1 MDAPL
6 ISVIVPVYKVET
18 YLDRCVQSIVDQT
31 YQNLEIIL
39 VDDGSPDNCPPMCD
53 AWAEKDGRIRVIHKE
68 NGGVTSARLRGVAE
82 ANGAYSGFVDGDDF
96 VEPDMYERL
105 LENAL
110 KYDADI
116 SHCGYRMVFPSRVDY
131 YHNTGKLQ
139 EQDHDAGLRDLICG
153 SFVEPALW
161 NKLYRRALFTGITEK
176 MDFSIKINEDV
187 LMNYW
192 LFKTSRKS
200 VYEDFCPYHYVLRPG
215 SAATSKLNEH
225 KLRDPMKVTK
235 AIFADADEMLRP
247 TALAR
252 LARQLI
258 GGASMDAEEQPE
270 LVKPYRRECRR
281 ELRQRLFSILRCSAV
296 GSKLKLMALFTAL
309 CPWGYGLVHQL
320 YARARGLD
328 KIYDIK

>member
-1 MDAPL
+1 
-6 ISVIVPVYKVET
+6 
-18 YLDRCVQSIVDQT
+18 
-31 YQNLEIIL
+31 
-39 VDDGSPDNCPPMCD
+39 
-53 AWAEKDGRIRVIHKE
+53 
-68 NGGVTSARLRGVAE
+68 
-82 ANGAYSGFVDGDDF
+82 
-96 VEPDMYERL
+96 
-105 LENAL
+105 
-110 KYDADI
+110 
-116 SHCGYRMVFPSRVDY
+116 MVFPSRVDY
-131 YHNTGKLQ
+131 YHNTGKLL

-161 NKLYRRALFTGITEK
+161 NKLYRRSLFAGITEK

-192 LFKTSRKS
+192 LFKASRKS

-258 GGASMDAEEQPE
+258 GGASMDAKEQPQ
-270 LVKPYRRECRR
+270 LVKPYRGECRR

-309 CPWGYGLVHQL
+309 CPWGYGLVHTI
-320 YARARGLD
+320 YAKARGLD

>member
-1 MDAPL
+1 MDNK
-6 ISVIVPVYKVET
+6 ISIIVPAYNIET
-18 YLDRCVQSIVDQT
+18 YLARTLDSILDQT
-31 YQNLEIIL
+31 YPNIEVI
-39 VDDGSPDNCPPMCD
+39 VVNDGS
-53 AWAEKDGRIRVIHKE
+53 KDGTGAVLDRYAAWDPRIRAIHKE
-68 NGGVTSARLRGVAE
+68 NGGVTSARLRGLAE
-82 ANGAYSGFVDGDDF
+82 ATGEWIGFVDGDDLA
-96 VEPDMYERL
+96 EPDMYERL

-131 YHNTGKLQ
+131 YHNTGKLL

-161 NKLYRRALFTGITEK
+161 NKLYRRSLFAGITEK

-192 LFKTSRKS
+192 LFKASRKS
-200 VYEDFCPYHYVLRPG
+200 VYEDFCPYHYILRPG

-225 KLRDPMKVTK
+225 KLRDPMKVTR
-235 AIFADADEMLRP
+235 AIFDDADEMLRP

-258 GGASMDAEEQPE
+258 GGASMDAKEQPQ

-281 ELRQRLFSILRCSAV
+281 ELRQRLFSILLCSAV
-296 GSKLKLMALFTAL
+296 GGKLKLMALITAL
-309 CPWGYGLVHQL
+309 CPWGYGLVHTI
-320 YARARGLD
+320 YAKARGLD

>member
-1 MDAPL
+1 MDNK
-6 ISVIVPVYKVET
+6 ISIIVPAYNIET
-18 YLDRCVQSIVDQT
+18 YLARTLDSILAQT
-31 YQNLEIIL
+31 YRNLEII
-39 VDDGSPDNCPPMCD
+39 VVNDGS
-53 AWAEKDGRIRVIHKE
+53 KDGTGAVLDRYAARDPRIRAIHKE
-68 NGGVTSARLRGVAE
+68 NGGVTSARLRGLAE
-82 ANGAYSGFVDGDDF
+82 ATGEWIGFVDGDDLA
-96 VEPDMYERL
+96 EPDMYERL
-105 LENAL
+105 LENSL

-131 YHNTGKLQ
+131 YHNTGKLL
-139 EQDHDAGLRDLICG
+139 EQDHDSGLRDLICG

-161 NKLYRRALFTGITEK
+161 NKLYRRALFAGITEK

-192 LFKTSRKS
+192 LFKASRKS

-235 AIFADADEMLRP
+235 AIFDDADEMLRP

-258 GGASMDAEEQPE
+258 GGASMDAKEQPQ

-296 GSKLKLMALFTAL
+296 GSKLKLMALVTAI
-309 CPWGYGLVHQL
+309 CPWGYGLVHTI
-320 YARARGLD
+320 YAKARGLD